1 MNDVRCR
8 NFANSG
14 SFRGRGPGSAPAAAS
29 TTYTPA
35 KPRSPRYNSP
45 KASQTDHMDLHASL
59 GPAPSIDLTRWV
71 PIFPL
76 PSAVLFPK
84 AILPLHIFE
93 QRYRIMTADALSGS
107 RLIALALL
115 QPGYEKNYHTLS
127 AAIHPLVCVGRILRE
142 ERLPDGRYNFLLQ
155 GVARGLVAEENR
167 ELRYRR
173 AKLQQL
179 SPTSLAPEIE
189 RAYRHELRR
198 LLHEGPLAELAEQ
211 AGWIDLMRCS
221 DLAFSDLL
229 DVLASV
235 ILPDVAEKQE
245 FLAEPDTGR
254 RAKRLC
260 AVLSVLSLA
269 MEERPPAA
277 RRPRSWP
284 PALIQN

>member
-1 MNDVRCR
+1 
-8 NFANSG
+8 
-14 SFRGRGPGSAPAAAS
+14 
-29 TTYTPA
+29 
-35 KPRSPRYNSP
+35 
-45 KASQTDHMDLHASL
+45 MDLHASL
-59 GPAPSIDLTRWV
+59 EPATSIDLTRWV

-115 QPGYEKNYHTLS
+115 QPGYEATYHTLG
-127 AAIHPLVCVGRILRE
+127 AAIHPVVCVGRILRE
-142 ERLPDGRYNFLLQ
+142 ERLPDGRFNFLLQ
-155 GVARGLVAEENR
+155 GLARGRVVEENH

-173 AKLQQL
+173 AKLERL
-179 SPTSLAPEIE
+179 SVTSLAPEIE
-189 RAYRHELRR
+189 CAYRHELSR

-211 AGWIDLMRCS
+211 AGWIELLRCS
-221 DLAFSDLL
+221 DLAFSVHL

-235 ILPDVAEKQE
+235 ILPDVEEKQA
-245 FLAEPDTGR
+245 FLAELDTGR

-260 AVLSVLSLA
+260 AVLSVISLA
-269 MEERPPAA
+269 VEERPPTA